1 MSNKPRKTATK
12 EQKQWMKE
20 NGYTE
25 KQMDEFWL
33 DNIDTNWIIR
43 NLNNS
48 GMTWRDMNMSCVM
61 NLPTQKERDLETIK
75 KREEEERQKM
85 EAEAKAKS
93 EKEYYK
99 EHFEEIMA
107 AKILNGEKLTER
119 EIEELV
125 WDYEVEREEGD
136 NRRWTRSVT
145 SIVELCDKY
154 FAIDWEEGLTECQE
168 NEYYNQP
175 YEVVKHTYEKTIT
188 VTEWVAMED

>member
-1 MSNKPRKTATK
+1 MNKPRKTATK
-12 EQKQWMKE
+12 EQKQWMQD

-48 GMTWRDMNMSCVM
+48 GMSWRDMNMSCVM
-61 NLPTQKERDLETIK
+61 KLPTQKERDLEAIK
-75 KREEEERQKM
+75 KKEEEERIKM
-85 EAEAKAKS
+85 EAEARKKA
-93 EKEYYK
+93 EQEYYE

-107 AKILNGEKLTER
+107 SKILNKEELEEG

-125 WDYEVEREEGD
+125 WDYEVDRSTGD
-136 NRRWTRSVT
+136 NRRWTRTVT
-145 SIVELCDKY
+145 SIVKLCGKY
-154 FAIDWEEGLTECQE
+154 FSIDWEEGLTEYQE
-168 NEYYNQP
+168 NQYYNQP

-188 VTEWVAMED
+188 VTEWVAAEG

>member
-1 MSNKPRKTATK
+1 
-12 EQKQWMKE
+12 MKE

-43 NLNNS
+43 NLNNN

-61 NLPTQKERDLETIK
+61 NLPTQKERDLEAIK
-75 KREEEERQKM
+75 KKEEEERAKM
-85 EAEAKAKS
+85 EAEAKAKA
-93 EKEYYK
+93 EREYYE
-99 EHFEEIMA
+99 EHFEEIMV

-119 EIEELV
+119 EIKELV
-125 WDYEVEREEGD
+125 WDYEVDREEGD

-145 SIVELCDKY
+145 SIVRLCDRY
-154 FAIDWEEGLTECQE
+154 FSIDWEQGLTECQE

-188 VTEWVAMED
+188 VTEWVAVEG

>member
-1 MSNKPRKTATK
+1 MSGKPRKTATK

-43 NLNNS
+43 NLNNN

-61 NLPTQKERDLETIK
+61 NLPTQKERDLEAIK
-75 KREEEERQKM
+75 KKEEEERAKM
-85 EAEAKAKS
+85 EAEAKAKA
-93 EKEYYK
+93 EREYYE
-99 EHFEEIMA
+99 EHFEEIMV

-119 EIEELV
+119 EIKELV
-125 WDYEVEREEGD
+125 WDYEVDREEGD

-145 SIVELCDKY
+145 SIVRLCDRY
-154 FAIDWEEGLTECQE
+154 FSIDWEQGLTECQE

-188 VTEWVAMED
+188 VTEWVAVEG

>member
-1 MSNKPRKTATK
+1 MGKPGKTPTK
-12 EQKQWMKE
+12 EQKQWMKD

-48 GMTWRDMNMSCVM
+48 GMTWKDMNMSCVM
-61 NLPTQKERDLETIK
+61 NLPTQKERDLEALK
-75 KREEEERQKM
+75 KKEEEERQKM
-85 EAEAKAKS
+85 DAEAKAKA
-93 EKEYYK
+93 EQEYYE

-107 AKILNGEKLTER
+107 YKIINGEKLTEE
-119 EIEELV
+119 EIRELV
-125 WDYEVEREEGD
+125 WDYEVDREEGD
-136 NRRWTRSVT
+136 NRRWSRTIT
-145 SIVELCDKY
+145 SIVQLCDKY
-154 FAIDWEEGLTECQE
+154 FSIDWEQGLTECQE

-188 VTEWVAMED
+188 VTEWAVVEG